1 MTRREKLEAAKEALA
16 SAHEKMRR
24 SLTKIFPNSSTVTY
38 RWGKG
43 QRTGIVQGSTTTSL
57 LLCNPKTRRSSWV
70 PISRVVWED
79 EG

>member
-1 MTRREKLEAAKEALA
+1 MTRREKLEAAKEAFA
-16 SAHEKMRR
+16 SAQVRLRR
-24 SLTKIFPNSSTVTY
+24 SLMRIFPNSSTVTY

-43 QRTGIVQGSTTTSL
+43 QRTGIVQERTTTSL

-79 EG
+79 EA